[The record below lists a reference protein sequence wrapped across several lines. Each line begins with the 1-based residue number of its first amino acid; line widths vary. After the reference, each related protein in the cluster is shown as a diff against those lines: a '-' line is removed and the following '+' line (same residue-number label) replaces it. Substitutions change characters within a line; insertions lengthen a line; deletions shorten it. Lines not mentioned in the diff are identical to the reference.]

1 MRNYSEMDFAVH
13 YALRF
18 GEIAIRKGFIT
29 RQQLREA
36 LEEQLSN
43 KSYLKLRPRKLIGEI
58 LCEHGYMIRAQI
70 ELVLKEMKRSKRHN
84 PKHSDVFFRGC

>member
-1 MRNYSEMDFAVH
+1 MRNYSEIDHAVH

-18 GEIAIRKGFIT
+18 GEVAVRKGFIT

-43 KSYLKLRPRKLIGEI
+43 KSYLRLRPRKLIGEI
-58 LCEHGYMIRAQI
+58 LREQGLITSAQI
-70 ELVLKEMKRSKRHN
+70 EMVLEELKKNKRS
-84 PKHSDVFFRGC
+84 

>member
-18 GEIAIRKGFIT
+18 GEVAIRKGFIT

-36 LEEQLSN
+36 LEEQLFN
-43 KSYLKLRPRKLIGEI
+43 KSYLRLRPRKLIGEI
-58 LCEHGYMIRAQI
+58 LREQGLMTSAQI
-70 ELVLKEMKRSKRHN
+70 EQVLEELARKKNQRSKVT
-84 PKHSDVFFRGC
+84 KILS

>member
-1 MRNYSEMDFAVH
+1 MRTYSEMDFAVH

-43 KSYLKLRPRKLIGEI
+43 KAYLKLRPRKLIGEI
-58 LCEHGYMIRAQI
+58 LREHGYMISAQI
-70 ELVLKEMKRSKRHN
+70 ELVLEEMKRNKR
-84 PKHSDVFFRGC
+84 R